1 MKNDNLKTESN
12 NNNVLLAV
20 LLKYICLFIFGTIIS
35 SGFLTIVKNYDIAL
49 RNDLGVNFSLLGC
62 WTIICICNGYL
73 EYKRSEN

>member
-20 LLKYICLFIFGTIIS
+20 LLKYICLYIFGTIIS

-49 RNDLGVNFSLLGC
+49 RNDHYVNFALLGC
-62 WTIICICNGYL
+62 WTTICFCNGYL